1 MPSVLLLFRDIDL
14 LLSRLEPLFPVDQ
27 LLQRTL
33 MAAMNV
39 KHIEEMITS
48 MKIAPEVC
56 MANLTFFLKKNEISE
71 QDLKQVRLVLV

>member
-1 MPSVLLLFRDIDL
+1 MLYSHCRNVSV

-56 MANLTFFLKKNEISE
+56 LANLTYFLKRNEIQE
-71 QDLKQVRLVLV
+71 HELKQVQLGLVL